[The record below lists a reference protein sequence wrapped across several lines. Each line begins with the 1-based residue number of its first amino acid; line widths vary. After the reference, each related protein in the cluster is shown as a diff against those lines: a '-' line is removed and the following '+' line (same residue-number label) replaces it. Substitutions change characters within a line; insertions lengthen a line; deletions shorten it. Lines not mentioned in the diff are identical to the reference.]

1 MANYYQCNLVYL
13 YPRFVLYHSTSTLK
27 LPHKTT
33 FSQRH
38 LPCLPFSHD
47 YDHDLFSTTTPIYAY
62 LLKIKG
68 LSHFSC
74 SSLFNFLIVFLVQ
87 HHILFAII
95 LLFSFLVFCS
105 FFSLFLFYATISVDT
120 GFPPPQ
126 LYFLTFQLD
135 KHWHIWATATY
146 NHSICNNIFFF
157 LHLLLYTFLYSC
169 YVMLM
174 LMLGLTVYEI
184 YLPYSSWLLNFE
196 STFLYFYSFFLFS
209 YLLLQLFLYWGSRLE
224 GNRLLSI
231 LSSRSISI
239 TAFPFPFLLFLSWLN
254 YTNFVL
260 HKGKGLGWVDFLPD
274 SLCVVYYNNYNLVW
288 ILI

>member
-62 LLKIKG
+62 LLKSKG

-95 LLFSFLVFCS
+95 LLFSFLVFCY
-105 FFSLFLFYATISVDT
+105 FFSLFFILRNHISWYW
-120 GFPPPQ
+120 FPTSP
-126 LYFLTFQLD
+126 T
-135 KHWHIWATATY
+135 
-146 NHSICNNIFFF
+146 
-157 LHLLLYTFLYSC
+157 
-169 YVMLM
+169 
-174 LMLGLTVYEI
+174 
-184 YLPYSSWLLNFE
+184 
-196 STFLYFYSFFLFS
+196 
-209 YLLLQLFLYWGSRLE
+209 
-224 GNRLLSI
+224 LLSHFSTWQALTY
-231 LSSRSISI
+231 LSNSNVQ
-239 TAFPFPFLLFLSWLN
+239 PF
-254 YTNFVL
+254 
-260 HKGKGLGWVDFLPD
+260 
-274 SLCVVYYNNYNLVW
+274 NL
-288 ILI
+288 